1 MPSFMKSTLS
11 LSFIICVL
19 SVIVMV
25 FMEIEPNQVTFW
37 VITAVVSAFLTN
49 YWTIKK
55 NEPEIKKDNDSKPI
69 VEDKID
75 DLYADK
81 LEAHDTT
88 NQ

>member
-25 FMEIEPNQVTFW
+25 FMGIEPNQVTFW

-55 NEPEIKKDNDSKPI
+55 NEPEIKKDNDIKPI
-69 VEDKID
+69 VD
-75 DLYADK
+75 DNL
-81 LEAHDTT
+81 HDI
-88 NQ
+88 NNIPDVG